1 MYAGWVGA
9 SLFFVILLAAPP
21 SALANTSPRAQLE
34 DFFRKATTALSQA
47 TDRSQ
52 AEDAIRRLAR
62 PLFDISGA
70 ARRALEPEWRTR
82 SLAERE
88 EFTRLFG
95 DHLLRT
101 YISMVRG
108 RLPRGQ
114 PPTIRLGA
122 ETIDAGGRVA
132 LVRTMVRGK
141 DGADVRFD
149 YLMTRAK
156 ADWSVSDLIVDGV
169 SLIANYRAQV
179 AQVLRRSSYGALV
192 ARLRAGPSADG
203 PPSVPVPAESGATAG
218 RVVPYPAAQR
228 AASRQVEVP

>member
-122 ETIDAGGRVA
+122 ETIDADGRVA
-132 LVRTMVRGK
+132 LIRTMVRSK

-156 ADWSVSDLIVDGV
+156 TDWSVSDVIVDGV

>member
-9 SLFFVILLAAPP
+9 SLFFVI
-21 SALANTSPRAQLE
+21 
-34 DFFRKATTALSQA
+34 
-47 TDRSQ
+47 
-52 AEDAIRRLAR
+52 
-62 PLFDISGA
+62 
-70 ARRALEPEWRTR
+70 
-82 SLAERE
+82 
-88 EFTRLFG
+88 
-95 DHLLRT
+95 
-101 YISMVRG
+101 
-108 RLPRGQ
+108 
-114 PPTIRLGA
+114 RLGA
-122 ETIDAGGRVA
+122 ETIDADGRVA
-132 LVRTMVRGK
+132 LIRTMVRSK

-156 ADWSVSDLIVDGV
+156 TDWSVSDVIVDGV
-169 SLIANYRAQV
+169 SLIANYHAQV